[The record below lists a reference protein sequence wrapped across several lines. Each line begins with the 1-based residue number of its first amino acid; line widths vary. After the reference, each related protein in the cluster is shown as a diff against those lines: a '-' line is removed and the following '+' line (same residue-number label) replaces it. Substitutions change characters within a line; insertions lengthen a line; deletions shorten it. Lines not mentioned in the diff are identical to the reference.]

1 MTMNRHLRRLL
12 MIAIIALSCAAFAC
26 NETGGGVGVSN
37 FGGGS
42 IGGSRWEGGGTG
54 PGVIVMGGGGPVY
67 Y

>member
-1 MTMNRHLRRLL
+1 MTLNRHLRRLL
-12 MIAIIALSCAAFAC
+12 VVAIIVASGAMYGC
-26 NETGGGVGVSN
+26 NETGGGIGV
-37 FGGGS
+37 GGS

>member
-1 MTMNRHLRRLL
+1 MTMNTHLRRLL
-12 MIAIIALSCAAFAC
+12 VMGIIAASCAMYGC
-26 NETGGGVGVSN
+26 NEYGGGIGASAP
-37 FGGGS
+37 